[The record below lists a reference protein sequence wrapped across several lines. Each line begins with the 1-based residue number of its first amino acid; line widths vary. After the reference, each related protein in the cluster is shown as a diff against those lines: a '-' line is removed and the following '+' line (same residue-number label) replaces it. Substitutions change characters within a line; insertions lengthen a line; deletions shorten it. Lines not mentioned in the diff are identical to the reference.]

1 MASIK
6 YKTEDGYVSIPLN
19 IIGSRVYLE
28 DYDDGEVVPELVDD
42 SAKIGNGIGT
52 CSTSSGTALEVD
64 INNYKLVK
72 SGIVTI
78 TFQYDVPAN
87 ATLNINNQGAKAIY
101 KGGSA
106 ITEGV
111 IKAGSTIML
120 TYDGTNYV
128 VSSQEK
134 YSSHEAVSGGTT
146 ESLCTTGEK
155 YIWNNKANNSTMIGA
170 SSSDAGTSGLVP
182 APAAGDQVKFLKG
195 NGVWTVPT
203 YGDINY
209 SINTSSNVSGA
220 VSVDGTIPIHVLTLS
235 GNVSSVSL
243 SANPP
248 EGHSCHIIFASAT
261 TYTIAIAHHS
271 TDRICPEA
279 KNVLLEVSAGGY
291 IEVDFFNVDNKIYVR
306 GV

>member
-1 MASIK
+1 MPNIK
-6 YKTEDGYVSIPLN
+6 VKY
-19 IIGSRVYLE
+19 IIDENGDRVAPVTHIDAVRDSSGNGLSEILE
-28 DYDDGEVVPELVDD
+28 DKPDATDL
-42 SAKIGNGIGT
+42 SAVA
-52 CSTSSGTALEVD
+52 TSGDYKDLE
-64 INNYKLVK
+64 NTPT
-72 SGIVTI
+72 SE
-78 TFQYDVPAN
+78 
-87 ATLNINNQGAKAIY
+87 
-101 KGGSA
+101 SA
-106 ITEGV
+106 
-111 IKAGSTIML
+111 AQ
-120 TYDGTNYV
+120 DGTDL
-128 VSSQEK
+128 
-134 YSSHEAVSGGTT
+134 
-146 ESLCTTGEK
+146 SLVTTGEK

-182 APAAGDQVKFLKG
+182 APVAGDQVKFLKG

-209 SINTSSNVSGA
+209 SVNTSSNVSGA
-220 VSVDGTIPIHVLTLS
+220 VSVDGTIPVHVLTLS

-248 EGHSCHIIFASAT
+248 VGHSCHIIFASAT
-261 TYTIAIAHHS
+261 AYTIAIAHHS